1 MRMAIIVSILA
12 LSALS
17 LITPGLAH
25 AENPVGRYEMI
36 ALPNKPGSFDN
47 RVMILDTADGHLWQ
61 WWEAPAVG
69 SSVPSSGITYLGKV
83 APGTAA
89 GETMP
94 AHRSSAPEPILPR
107 R

>member
-1 MRMAIIVSILA
+1 MRTAIAFSMLLPA
-12 LSALS
+12 AS
-17 LITPGLAH
+17 LIAPHAAH
-25 AENPVGRYEMI
+25 AENPVGRYEMV
-36 ALPNKPGSFDN
+36 ALPNKPGSYDN

-69 SSVPSSGITYLGKV
+69 SSVPSSGVTYLGKV
-83 APGTAA
+83 TPGTAA

-94 AHRSSAPEPILPR
+94 ARRSAAPEVVLPR